1 MQLRHFQNRDL
12 ADVWQ
17 VASESLRE
25 RYDPT
30 LFTQLVPFWPDGLL
44 VIEDM
49 GRVVAFVFGVM
60 SGAQQAR
67 VLMLAVN
74 RNYRGAGLGTLLTQE
89 FFRECGKK
97 GVRQV
102 SLEVRASNIGA
113 QRFYQR
119 LGFFTVRRVP
129 RYYSDGE
136 DGVLLLRYL

>member
-44 VIEDM
+44 VIEDL

-60 SGAQQAR
+60 SGTQQAR
-67 VLMLAVN
+67 VLMLAVD

-102 SLEVRASNIGA
+102 TLEVRASNVAA

-119 LGFFTVRRVP
+119 LGFFTVNRVS

-136 DGVLLLRYL
+136 DGILLLRYL